1 MKIIHTLLIA
11 LLISLAYALVA
22 EAATVTLTWN
32 DNSTDETGFT
42 IERRLRQ
49 DAPSTYK
56 EIGTVAANVKTFDD
70 ATVALNTQY
79 CFRVRGFNPVA
90 LSEYSNEA
98 CMMLTPS
105 GLIVTFKSP

>member
-1 MKIIHTLLIA
+1 MISFIA
-11 LLISLAYALVA
+11 HVIASIAQ
-22 EAATVTLTWN
+22 AATVTLTWN

-49 DAPSTYK
+49 DVLSTYK
-56 EIGTVAANVKTFDD
+56 EIGSVAANVKTFDD

-105 GLIVTFKSP
+105 GLIVTFKNP